1 MPLLEEDK
9 NIFKFLVSKYHEYQ
23 TVFDVLF
30 TILII
35 YTIIYTIVFF
45 ISMYKLAKK
54 EKQPTYKYV
63 IPFLNWWYYFKLCNI
78 PCWIVFIPILNIIA
92 HIVSPA
98 KLAYEYRY
106 SMSFGVFGIFVPI
119 YVLPVI
125 AFGENKSRRRIET
138 VKGIRTIKSI
148 KTMEEKLENEKEEDY
163 DTFDLDKYTK
173 RKDNENKNRID
184 EKINQIEQDA
194 IKDDYDD
201 ILYGDDLNEKSKAK
215 MEVTEMIKEQDIE
228 ELEASETK
236 VEDEIVELDEDSN
249 NLDLKVDIKK
259 KEEDIENKSTLDIED
274 NANYKDYEFLRNDNT
289 IIAFGGKDEVQKKAR
304 SITEEKA
311 GKNRCPRC
319 NTPIDS
325 TMDICPGCGISL
337 RAK

>member
-1 MPLLEEDK
+1 MPLQEEDK
-9 NIFKFLVSKYHEYQ
+9 KILDFFVSKYHEYQ

-30 TILII
+30 KILIV
-35 YTIIYTIVFF
+35 YTIIYTVVFF

-54 EKQPTYKYV
+54 EKQPVYKYV

-106 SMSFGVFGIFVPI
+106 SISFGVFGIFIPI
-119 YVLPVI
+119 YALPVI
-125 AFGENKSRRRIET
+125 AFGKNKSRRRIEKSKTLKT
-138 VKGIRTIKSI
+138 VKSIRI
-148 KTMEEKLENEKEEDY
+148 MEEKLENEKEEDY
-163 DTFDLDKYTK
+163 DTFNINKYTK
-173 RKDNENKNRID
+173 KKEKENKNRID
-184 EKINQIEQDA
+184 EKIEKIEEDA

-215 MEVTEMIKEQDIE
+215 MEIKEMIQEQDIE
-228 ELEASETK
+228 ELEAAEEK
-236 VEDEIVELDEDSN
+236 MEDEIVELDDDN
-249 NLDLKVDIKK
+249 VDLKVAIKK
-259 KEEDIENKSTLDIED
+259 KEEDIENKSTLAIED

-289 IIAFGGKDEVQKKAR
+289 TIAFGGQNEVKKKAR
-304 SITEEKA
+304 NVTEEKA
-311 GKNRCPRC
+311 GRNRCPRC
-319 NTPIDS
+319 NTPIDN

>member
-1 MPLLEEDK
+1 MPLLDED
-9 NIFKFLVSKYHEYQ
+9 IRVFKFLVSKYYEYQ

-30 TILII
+30 KILIV

-54 EKQPTYKYV
+54 EKQPVYKYV
-63 IPFLNWWYYFKLCNI
+63 VPFLNWWYYFKLCNI
-78 PCWIVFIPILNIIA
+78 PCWIVFIPILNVIA

-106 SMSFGVFGIFVPI
+106 SMSFGIFGIFVPL
-119 YVLPVI
+119 YALPVI
-125 AFGENKSRRRIET
+125 AFGKNKSRRRLEKSKTLRT
-138 VKGIRTIKSI
+138 VKSI
-148 KTMEEKLENEKEEDY
+148 KIMEEKLENEKEEDY
-163 DTFDLDKYTK
+163 DTFNINKYAK
-173 RKDNENKNRID
+173 RKDKEDKNRID
-184 EKINQIEQDA
+184 EKIEKIEQEA

-215 MEVTEMIKEQDIE
+215 MEITEMIKEQDIE
-228 ELEASETK
+228 ELEANEAK
-236 VEDEIVELDEDSN
+236 ADDEIVELDDD
-249 NLDLKVDIKK
+249 NLDLKVAIKK
-259 KEEDIENKSTLDIED
+259 KEEDIESKSTLSIED

-289 IIAFGGKDEVQKKAR
+289 IIAFGGKEEVKKKAR
-304 SITEEKA
+304 NVTEERA
-311 GKNRCPRC
+311 GRNRCPRC
-319 NTPIDS
+319 NTPIDN